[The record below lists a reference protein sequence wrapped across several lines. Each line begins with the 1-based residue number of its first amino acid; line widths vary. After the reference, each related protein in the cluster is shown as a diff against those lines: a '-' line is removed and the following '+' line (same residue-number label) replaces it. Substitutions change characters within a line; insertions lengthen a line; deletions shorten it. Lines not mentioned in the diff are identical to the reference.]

1 MNGID
6 WSEHI
11 AVVRRNSIFKKVL
24 RVVMFIVILL
34 GLYLLIYFAFVAM
47 VMIYFYVSLAIGA

>member
-6 WSEHI
+6 WSEHV

-34 GLYLLIYFAFVAM
+34 GLYLLIYFAFIAM
-47 VMIYFYVSLAIGA
+47 VMIYFYFSLAIGA